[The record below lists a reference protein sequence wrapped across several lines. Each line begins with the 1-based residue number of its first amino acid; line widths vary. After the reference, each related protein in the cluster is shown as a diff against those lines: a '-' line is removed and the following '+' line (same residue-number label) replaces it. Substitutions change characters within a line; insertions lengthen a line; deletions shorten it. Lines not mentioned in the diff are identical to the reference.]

1 MQVVVKTPRIR
12 IDGEVNEELLAYLR
26 EHYDDVEV
34 VENEEEELVE
44 VTSTDWY
51 RGIKEQIIP
60 GDNMRLYREMHGLSQ
75 EELGRKLGR
84 FSRQNISNMEHGHRQ
99 ISKGLA
105 KKLAELFDVS
115 VEKFV

>member
-1 MQVVVKTPRIR
+1 MQVVVKRPHIR
-12 IDGEVNEELLAYLR
+12 IDGEVTEELLAYLR

-34 VENEEEELVE
+34 VENEDEELVE
-44 VTSTDWY
+44 VTSTAWY
-51 RGIKEQIIP
+51 RGIREQITP

-99 ISKGLA
+99 ISRNIA
-105 KKLAELFDVS
+105 KRLAELFDVS
-115 VEKFV
+115 VQKFL